1 MAKQVKQLLT
11 QGDFLRIT
19 GLLRE
24 ELEGLMEEG
33 LPCYF
38 IGNSFFF
45 DYEATQTWLLKRI
58 NLGITESTIEGLKAY
73 IGFLAT
79 LKFNM
84 FWKLLKVL
92 KKGNYSNDV
101 FEYCQDKLT
110 VNKRAY
116 IKSCLLKL
124 DPDLKDTD
132 CDRLYLVLLRHLI
145 ELRF

>member
-1 MAKQVKQLLT
+1 MAKEVKKLLT

-19 GLLRE
+19 GLTRE

-38 IGNSFFF
+38 EGNSFFF
-45 DYEATQTWLLKRI
+45 DYEATQTWLIRRI

-79 LKFNM
+79 LKFDV
-84 FWKLLKVL
+84 FWKLLKHIR
-92 KKGNYSNDV
+92 KGNYSDDILD
-101 FEYCQDKLT
+101 YCEDMLS
-110 VNKRAY
+110 VNKRSYFKA
-116 IKSCLLKL
+116 CLLKMGVELSNEKL
-124 DPDLKDTD
+124 DK
-132 CDRLYLVLLRHLI
+132 LYLVLLRHLI